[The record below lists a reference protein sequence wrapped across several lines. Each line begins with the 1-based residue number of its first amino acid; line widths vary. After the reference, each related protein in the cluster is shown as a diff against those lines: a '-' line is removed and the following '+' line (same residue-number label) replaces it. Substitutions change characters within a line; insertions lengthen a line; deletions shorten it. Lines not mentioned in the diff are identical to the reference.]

1 MCWQDVLNVQ
11 GSRGMSTRMSF
22 LLWFATAMGVVTG
35 SVNKAGAAAPV
46 SVHSVSASH
55 ANLAMPYGR
64 LPLSFELNEGQT
76 DRRVEYVAHGKGY
89 SLFLTREGA
98 VLALRRVGAGA
109 KGGTGETAEIELK
122 MMGGTGAVE
131 LRGEEELAG
140 KSNYFIG
147 QDAREWHT
155 GIPTYGR
162 VRYAGVYGG
171 VDVVYY
177 GRQGELEY
185 DLEVGA
191 GADVGQVRY
200 RVEGA
205 ERLRV
210 EEKSGELVVETKGG
224 EVVLR
229 RPEGYQGAG
238 AGKRRVVVRYALKGS
253 KEFGFEVG
261 RYRKDERLTID
272 PVLSYSTYLGGS
284 GGDVAYAVGVDTA
297 GNAYVA
303 GETNSTNFPTSN
315 ARQGA
320 SGGNG
325 DAFVAKLNPTGTA
338 LLFSTY
344 FGGSGSDS
352 AAGLAVGSGDVFVTG
367 TTTSADFPIAPTST
381 STSATQAFQTVY
393 GGNGDAF
400 VAQFG
405 STGTLVY
412 SSYLGGSGADFGQAV
427 AVDSMGNA
435 YVTGS
440 TQSPDFPTAA
450 ALQPTIAGS
459 SDAFVTKVN
468 FSGTALIY
476 STFLGGSQADTGQG
490 IAVDAAG
497 NAYVAGYTF
506 SADFPTKNALQ
517 GSSAGDADAF
527 VTELNPAG
535 STLVFSTYLGGS
547 GRDRAFGLALDSSA
561 NIYVVGDTQ
570 SSNFPTTPSVFQTSY
585 GGNGDAFVSKL
596 AAGGT
601 SLAYSTFLG
610 GSLVDQGNGIAVDS
624 SGNAAVV

>member
-1 MCWQDVLNVQ
+1 MRTLRILGV
-11 GSRGMSTRMSF
+11 TF
-22 LLWFATAMGVVTG
+22 LLSSIPALY
-35 SVNKAGAAAPV
+35 AGPPGASPPELA
-46 SVHSVSASH
+46 SSSAGPS
-55 ANLAMPYGR
+55 LAYGR

-98 VLALRRVGAGA
+98 VLALRRGGAGA

-238 AGKRRVVVRYALKGS
+238 AGKRRVEVRYALKGS

-272 PVLSYSTYLGGS
+272 PVLSYSTYLGGN
-284 GGDVAYAVGVDTA
+284 GGDV
-297 GNAYVA
+297 
-303 GETNSTNFPTSN
+303 
-315 ARQGA
+315 
-320 SGGNG
+320 
-325 DAFVAKLNPTGTA
+325 
-338 LLFSTY
+338 
-344 FGGSGSDS
+344 
-352 AAGLAVGSGDVFVTG
+352 
-367 TTTSADFPIAPTST
+367 
-381 STSATQAFQTVY
+381 
-393 GGNGDAF
+393 
-400 VAQFG
+400 
-405 STGTLVY
+405 
-412 SSYLGGSGADFGQAV
+412 
-427 AVDSMGNA
+427 
-435 YVTGS
+435 
-440 TQSPDFPTAA
+440 
-450 ALQPTIAGS
+450 
-459 SDAFVTKVN
+459 
-468 FSGTALIY
+468 
-476 STFLGGSQADTGQG
+476 
-490 IAVDAAG
+490 
-497 NAYVAGYTF
+497 
-506 SADFPTKNALQ
+506 
-517 GSSAGDADAF
+517 
-527 VTELNPAG
+527 
-535 STLVFSTYLGGS
+535 
-547 GRDRAFGLALDSSA
+547 
-561 NIYVVGDTQ
+561 
-570 SSNFPTTPSVFQTSY
+570 
-585 GGNGDAFVSKL
+585 
-596 AAGGT
+596 
-601 SLAYSTFLG
+601 
-610 GSLVDQGNGIAVDS
+610 GNGIAVDS
-624 SGNAAVV
+624 AGNAYVTGLTGSTNFPVKSAFQTVAG